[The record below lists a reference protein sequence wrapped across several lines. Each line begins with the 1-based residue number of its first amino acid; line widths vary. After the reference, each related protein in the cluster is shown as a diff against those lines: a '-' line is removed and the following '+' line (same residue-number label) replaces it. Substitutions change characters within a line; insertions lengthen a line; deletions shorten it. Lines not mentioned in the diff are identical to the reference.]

1 MTMTNQATITAA
13 SAHRCEI
20 TIRRPNGIVE
30 TVVHPTIPALND
42 TLYAK
47 MRMANRTAGRG
58 ECLAYRNIDE
68 TPAANVV
75 ITCDRCG
82 AVIASGEGHEQVVT
96 WSNGAKVINTYC
108 GKCHVIRTTM
118 RG

>member
-1 MTMTNQATITAA
+1 MTNQATITAA
-13 SAHRCEI
+13 SARRCEI

-30 TVVHPTIPALND
+30 TIVHPTIAALND

-82 AVIASGEGHEQVVT
+82 AVIANGEGHEQVVT

-108 GKCHVIRTTM
+108 DKCHTIHTIM